1 MTTQITD
8 AKEYF
13 AKHFVGIDLT
23 GQSLAGKEF
32 EGCEF
37 KGCNFSETTLTKC
50 NFLDCHFTDCNL
62 SLIKIESSKFRG
74 VILEQC
80 KAVGVNWTRAAWPR
94 LLLAA
99 PLKFY
104 KCILN
109 DSSFFG
115 LSLEELVLEDCKA
128 RDVDFRE
135 ANLSGAKLSYA
146 DFANALFS
154 RTNLSRADFAEA
166 INYDIDVFNNEIK
179 AAKFSR
185 HEAIRLLDS
194 LDIELI
200 D

>member
-1 MTTQITD
+1 MTTQITV

-13 AKHFVGIDLT
+13 AKQFISIDVS
-23 GQSLAGKEF
+23 GQTIADKEF

-37 KGCNFSETTLTKC
+37 KGCNFSETTLSKC
-50 NFLDCHFTDCNL
+50 NFIDCHFTDCNL
-62 SLIKIESSKFRG
+62 SLIKLQSTKFRG

-80 KAVGVNWTRAAWPR
+80 KAVGVNWTRAVWPR
-94 LLLAA
+94 LILAS

-115 LSLEELVLEDCKA
+115 LNLAELVLEDCKA
-128 RDVDFRE
+128 RDVDLRE
-135 ANLSGAKLSYA
+135 ANLSGAKLNYT
-146 DFANALFS
+146 DFSNASFG
-154 RTNLSRADFAEA
+154 RTNLSGADLSEA
-166 INYDIDVFNNEIK
+166 INYDIDIFNNEIK
-179 AAKFSR
+179 QAKFSR

-194 LDIELI
+194 LAIELV